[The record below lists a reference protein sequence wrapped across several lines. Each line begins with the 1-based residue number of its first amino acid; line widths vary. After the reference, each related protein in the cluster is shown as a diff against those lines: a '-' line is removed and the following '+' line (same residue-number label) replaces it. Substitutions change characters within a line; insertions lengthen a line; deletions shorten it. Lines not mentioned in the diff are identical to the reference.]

1 MKWYAVSKNDPDGPF
16 VQAFGQALSEFL
28 MRKLHTND
36 LPLYW
41 LKNAFFFFFTNEMPN
56 MDTNMLFFIPVLQ
69 TSNFEWSMNM
79 GLISPLPKPYASCT
93 QFILQILTELK
104 LNKLHFS
111 SSSLLLLK
119 YHLITEE
126 NGDSWC
132 LNHITSYEFKCLTTN
147 ILSRFL
153 VLNNFPCVFDSVN

>member
-1 MKWYAVSKNDPDGPF
+1 
-16 VQAFGQALSEFL
+16 
-28 MRKLHTND
+28 
-36 LPLYW
+36 
-41 LKNAFFFFFTNEMPN
+41 MPN

-69 TSNFEWSMNM
+69 TSDFEWSMNM

-111 SSSLLLLK
+111 SSGLLLLK

-126 NGDSWC
+126 NGDS
-132 LNHITSYEFKCLTTN
+132 
-147 ILSRFL
+147 
-153 VLNNFPCVFDSVN
+153 

>member
-1 MKWYAVSKNDPDGPF
+1 MTQMV
-16 VQAFGQALSEFL
+16 
-28 MRKLHTND
+28 
-36 LPLYW
+36 PLFRPLDRPYQSSLW
-41 LKNAFFFFFTNEMPN
+41 GNCIQMTYLFIDWKMPFFFFFTNEMPN

-111 SSSLLLLK
+111 SSGLLLLK